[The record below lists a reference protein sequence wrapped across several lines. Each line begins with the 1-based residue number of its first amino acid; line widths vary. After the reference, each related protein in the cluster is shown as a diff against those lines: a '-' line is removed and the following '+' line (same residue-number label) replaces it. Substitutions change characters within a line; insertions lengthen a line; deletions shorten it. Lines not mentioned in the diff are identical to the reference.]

1 MADGCSRWE
10 SEEERKCSLVKISKI
25 SSASVNYSG
34 VCLNNSHENDEL
46 KFVAKSGDFF
56 IILFTES
63 DNWMDFYRI
72 FSSFITL
79 ELVVLEPACFATRS
93 ELITSL
99 TLN

>member
-46 KFVAKSGDFF
+46 ELVAKSGDFLLFYSLKVITGWIF
-56 IILFTES
+56 I
-63 DNWMDFYRI
+63 DF
-72 FSSFITL
+72 F
-79 ELVVLEPACFATRS
+79 
-93 ELITSL
+93 
-99 TLN
+99 